1 MAASRC
7 QSCGSG
13 RVVYRIPIPSGTLSP
28 SIDLE
33 KRHIARAALHTCRP
47 LEQPDRTTLGQALR
61 SPPETLVLTQQC
73 HVPAAR
79 DPAFRL
85 PLGTGV
91 EIAQP
96 PEIAVGAGLENEYI
110 DLVRRDADGRA
121 GPWGMDMDRDLLSGI
136 F

>member
-1 MAASRC
+1 MVLIPCRPTET
-7 QSCGSG
+7 GP
-13 RVVYRIPIPSGTLSP
+13 RYRIPIPSGTLAS
-28 SIDLE
+28 SLDLE
-33 KRHIARAALHTCRP
+33 KRHIARAALQTCRP

-61 SPPETLVLTQQC
+61 SPPEPLVLTQQC

-85 PLGTGV
+85 PLGTDV

-121 GPWGMDMDRDLLSGI
+121 GPWGMDRDRDLLSGI

>member
-1 MAASRC
+1 MLICS
-7 QSCGSG
+7 
-13 RVVYRIPIPSGTLSP
+13 RIPIPSGTLSP

-33 KRHIARAALHTCRP
+33 KRQIAREALQSCRP
-47 LEQPDRTTLGQALR
+47 FKQPDRTTLGQALR

-110 DLVRRDADGRA
+110 DLVRRDADGRLVPHPRA
-121 GPWGMDMDRDLLSGI
+121 TAYKPAVLSI
-136 F
+136 R